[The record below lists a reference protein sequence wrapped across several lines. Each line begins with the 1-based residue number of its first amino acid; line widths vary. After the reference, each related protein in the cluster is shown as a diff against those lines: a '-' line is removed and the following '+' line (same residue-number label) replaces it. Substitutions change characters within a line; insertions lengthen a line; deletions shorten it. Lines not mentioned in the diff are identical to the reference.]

1 MHTIVLSHEFL
12 LLITPAKN
20 ETCNLVCVSYL
31 GEIRCSYTLFFI
43 NIEVPENSGHQ
54 THKLGMKL
62 ALFLDNLSFSL
73 ILCEVTLIG

>member
-1 MHTIVLSHEFL
+1 MKLAIWSVYPIWVRSGAL
-12 LLITPAKN
+12 
-20 ETCNLVCVSYL
+20 
-31 GEIRCSYTLFFI
+31 TLFFFI